1 MNNNKHGKFLEPVN
15 DIDMFNLGGTLY
27 YFKYVNSSS
36 RRPTNTTSQQDPC
49 FPEPKVNLLL
59 LPPFPE
65 KMFSRLAGLRK
76 LLATKSQPAGFIV
89 P

>member
-1 MNNNKHGKFLEPVN
+1 MESFLEPMN
-15 DIDMFNLGGTLY
+15 DIDMFNLGATLY
-27 YFKYVNSSS
+27 YLKYVNSSPH
-36 RRPTNTTSQQDPC
+36 RPANATSQQDPC

-65 KMFSRLAGLRK
+65 KMFSRLAGPRK
-76 LLATKSQPAGFIV
+76 LLATKSQLAGFIV

>member
-1 MNNNKHGKFLEPVN
+1 MESFLEPVN

-27 YFKYVNSSS
+27 YLKYVNSSPH
-36 RRPTNTTSQQDPC
+36 RPTNATSQQDPC

-65 KMFSRLAGLRK
+65 KMFSRLAGPRK
-76 LLATKSQPAGFIV
+76 LLTTKSQLAGFIV